1 MKIYGDRQSGNC
13 YKLILAGSL
22 LNIRYEWVEIDI
34 LNGDTQT
41 AEFLAKNP
49 NGKIP
54 LLELENGDTLSES
67 NAILNYL
74 CEGSMYYPADIWVR
88 AKIHQWQF
96 FEQYSH
102 EPYLAVARFIN
113 KYLGMPEDR
122 KQDYLDKQEGGN
134 RALAV
139 MEEQLKNTTFLTGDY
154 PTAADISLFA
164 YTHVAEEG
172 GFNLH
177 DYPYVKS
184 WIKKIKGL
192 RNFEAM

>member
-13 YKLILAGSL
+13 YKLILAASL
-22 LNIRYEWVEIDI
+22 LNIRYQWSEIDI

-41 AEFLAKNP
+41 SDFLAKNP

-74 CEGSMYYPADIWVR
+74 CEGSTYYPADIWVR

-102 EPYLAVARFIN
+102 EPFIAVSRFIN

-134 RALAV
+134 KALAV
-139 MEEQLKNTTFLTGDY
+139 MEAQLKNTIFLTGDY
-154 PTAADISLFA
+154 PTTSDISLFA

-177 DYPYVKS
+177 DYPYVKA
-184 WIKKIKGL
+184 WVKKIKGL
-192 RNFEAM
+192 HNFKAM

>member
-22 LNIRYEWVEIDI
+22 LNIRYQWIEIDI

-41 AEFLAKNP
+41 SDFLAKNP

-54 LLELENGDTLSES
+54 LLELQNGDTLSES

-102 EPYLAVARFIN
+102 EPYIAVARFIN
-113 KYLGMPEDR
+113 KYLGMPDDR

-134 RALAV
+134 KALTV
-139 MEEQLKNTTFLTGDY
+139 MEAQLKDTVFLTGDY
-154 PTAADISLFA
+154 PTTADISLFA

-172 GFNLH
+172 GFNLQN
-177 DYPYVKS
+177 YPHVQT
-184 WIKKIKGL
+184 WINKIRGL